1 MRLIINSTIIAF
13 LLLFTAVQAQQK
25 AMGFVALPDSDII
38 VLKSVRQ
45 IDSLKIRPQSILQLP
60 AGKQRLKL
68 IFLNDRSWNNWAVD
82 TTLNVPAADTLFL
95 HNVHRSQTPVIR
107 FSTVTLTP
115 GASGRTQFKHWLKP
129 GLAVATVLSNW
140 ASFYLKRRADDYYRL
155 YRHTS
160 DLNKIQSYYAQ
171 TKNFDTFSNVML
183 SVSITSLGGFLYLL
197 ITSP

>member
-1 MRLIINSTIIAF
+1 MRLIINNTIIAF

-25 AMGFVALPDSDII
+25 AMGFVALPDSNII

-95 HNVHRSQTPVIR
+95 HNVQRSQTPMIR
-107 FSTVTLTP
+107 FSTVALTP
-115 GASGRTQFKHWLKP
+115 GASGHTQFKHWLKP

-171 TKNFDTFSNVML
+171 TKNFDTFSNIML

>member
-1 MRLIINSTIIAF
+1 MRSIINSTIIAF

-25 AMGFVALPDSDII
+25 AMGFVALPDSNII

-95 HNVHRSQTPVIR
+95 HNVHRSQTPMIR
-107 FSTVTLTP
+107 FSTVALTP
-115 GASGRTQFKHWLKP
+115 KASGHIQFKHWLKP

-160 DLNKIQSYYAQ
+160 DLNKIRSYYAQ
-171 TKNFDTFSNVML
+171 TKNYDTFSNVML